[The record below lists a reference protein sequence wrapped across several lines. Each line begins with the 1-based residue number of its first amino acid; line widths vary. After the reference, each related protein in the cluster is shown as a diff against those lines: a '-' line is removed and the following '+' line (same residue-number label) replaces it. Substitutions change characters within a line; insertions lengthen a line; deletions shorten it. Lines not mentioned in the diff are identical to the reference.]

1 MEAVPEIRIQRMTNR
16 SVQSSGK
23 FVLYWMI
30 ANRRRHWNYAL
41 QRAVW
46 WAEELQKPL
55 VILEALRCDYPWA
68 SDRIHVFIL
77 QGMAANALDF
87 EDLSVT
93 YHPYVEPELGAGKGL
108 LETLFPHCAVVV
120 TDTYPCFFLPR
131 MVKAA
136 ADRCPVLLESV
147 DSCGIVPLALPP
159 KAFSA
164 AHLFR
169 RWFQKNSDRCLK
181 DMPLADPLK
190 QARLPEPVPIPKA
203 VSERWPSAL
212 GYLRGMK
219 DDWLRILPI
228 DHRVGPVETVGG
240 SRAARQRLASFLKRI
255 DSYAMERNHPDEDA
269 TSGLSPYLH
278 FGHISSHE
286 ILHQM
291 MEQEGWTMDRL
302 QETPNGR
309 ATGWWGISEGAEAFI
324 DQWLTWREVGY
335 HFCYHEPRY
344 ERWETLPAWA
354 RTTLE
359 AHAGDRR
366 PYLYDRKEFAS
377 AQTHDPVWNASQ
389 RQLLQE
395 GRMHN
400 YLRMLWGKNI
410 LHWSATPQDALDVM
424 IELNNRYALDGRDP
438 NSYSGIGW
446 VLGRF
451 DRAWGPER
459 PVFGK
464 VRYMN
469 SASAMRKLRMEGYL
483 NRYGQ

>member
-1 MEAVPEIRIQRMTNR
+1 MNPVPEIRIQRLSNR
-16 SVQSSGK
+16 PIHTSGA

-30 ANRRRHWNYAL
+30 TNRRRHWNYAL
-41 QRAVW
+41 QRAAW
-46 WAEELQKPL
+46 WAEELGKPL
-55 VILEALRCDYPWA
+55 LILEALRCDYPWA
-68 SDRIHVFIL
+68 SDRVHAFIL
-77 QGMAANALDF
+77 QGMAANARDF
-87 EDLSVT
+87 ESARVT

-131 MVKAA
+131 MVAA
-136 ADRCPVLLESV
+136 AASRCPVLMESV

-159 KAFSA
+159 QAFSA
-164 AHLFR
+164 AHMFR
-169 RWFQKNSDRCLK
+169 RWFQKNHDRCLN

-190 QARLPEPVPIPKA
+190 EARIPEAVPIPPA
-203 VSERWPSAL
+203 VSDRWPSAL
-212 GYLRGMK
+212 HSIREMK
-219 DDWLRILPI
+219 DDWLRSLPI
-228 DHRVGPVETVGG
+228 DHRVGPVETAGG
-240 SRAARQRLASFLKRI
+240 VRAARERLESFLKRI
-255 DSYAMERNHPDEDA
+255 DSYAADRNHPDEDA

-286 ILHQM
+286 IFCRM
-291 MEQEGWTMDRL
+291 MDREGWTIDRL
-302 QETPNGR
+302 THMANGR

-324 DQWLTWREVGY
+324 DQWLIWREVGFL
-335 HFCYHEPRY
+335 FCYHEPRY
-344 ERWETLPAWA
+344 DRWESLPSWAKHTLQ
-354 RTTLE
+354 T
-359 AHAGDRR
+359 HAADNR
-366 PYLYDRKEFAS
+366 PYQYDLDTFAR
-377 AQTHDPVWNASQ
+377 AETLDPIWNASQ

-410 LHWSATPQDALDVM
+410 LHWSGSPQEALAMM

-464 VRYMN
+464 VRYMT
-469 SASAMRKLRMEGYL
+469 SASAIRKLRMEEFL
-483 NRYGQ
+483 NRYRE